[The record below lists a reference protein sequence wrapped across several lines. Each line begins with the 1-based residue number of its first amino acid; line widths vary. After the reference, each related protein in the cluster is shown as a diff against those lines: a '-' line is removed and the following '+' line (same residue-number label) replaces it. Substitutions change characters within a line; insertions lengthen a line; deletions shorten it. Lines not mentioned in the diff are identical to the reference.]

1 MDQQRVKR
9 ISLLNVP
16 VDIIQ
21 PDQLEEVV
29 KELYSDGKNHQIVLL
44 SMNDLMRARRHGE
57 FRTMVMGAGL
67 ILPISLSIIKLA
79 KFLKRELPLRYEP
92 FLVIIEL
99 LRIMEHYN
107 KSVYFFGASNRNLK
121 LAEKNIRATFPALR
135 VVGRHSAVFQ
145 RSFHANIVRA
155 IHKASPT
162 LLLVGAGVPGGEKWI
177 PSHLKNF
184 KAGLY
189 IWCSDILDVFAE
201 KRFRPP
207 AVLFRHGLEWLYYYP
222 LAPWKFLRIFSKMW
236 SVVVALWYRLRGR

>member
-21 PDQLEEVV
+21 PDQLEDYV
-29 KELYSDGKNHQIVLL
+29 KELYTDGKNHQIVLL
-44 SMNDLMRARRHGE
+44 SMNDLLRARRHGE
-57 FRTMVMGAGL
+57 YRTMVQGAGL

-79 KFLKRELPLRYEP
+79 RFLKREVPVRYEP
-92 FLVIIEL
+92 FQVIIEL

-121 LAEKNIRATFPALR
+121 LAEKNIRATFPLLR
-135 VVGRHSAVFQ
+135 VVGRHSAVFP
-145 RSFHANIVRA
+145 RSFHPNIVRA

-162 LLLVGAGVPGGEKWI
+162 LLLVGSGVPGGEKWI
-177 PSHLKNF
+177 PAHLKNF

-189 IWCSDILDVFAE
+189 LWCSDILDVFAE

-207 AVLFRHGLEWLYYYP
+207 AALFRHGMEWLYYYL
-222 LAPWKFLRIFSKMW
+222 LAPWKYFRFFPKIW
-236 SVVVALWYRLRGR
+236 SGVLALWYRLRRR